1 MESERLTPEQWDAA
15 LRAKAR
21 REDAERIPLLA
32 WAVFL
37 AVLVPGIGVTVYAFT
52 RMVMAAFG

>member
-1 MESERLTPEQWDAA
+1 MESEQLTPEQWDAA
-15 LRAKAR
+15 VRARER

-32 WAVFL
+32 WVVFL
-37 AVLVPGIGVTVYAFT
+37 AVLVPGVGVTVYAFT

>member
-1 MESERLTPEQWDAA
+1 MKYDEHA
-15 LRAKAR
+15 
-21 REDAERIPLLA
+21 EDAPLLA